1 MNNKIKAIFFDI
13 DGTIISFKT
22 HKMPA
27 STLEALHKL
36 RDKDIKLF
44 IATGRH
50 KSLVYFL
57 DDYFKFDAYIT
68 LNGQYCYNDKE
79 IIYKNSID
87 KEDIKL
93 LVKRLEKKDFSCLFV
108 EEDYTYLNLID
119 DSVKKIAQMTNEPV
133 PEVVDI
139 SRALDNNIYQLVVYL
154 NEQKENMVLDYM
166 KNSQATR
173 WLPDFMDIIPKGGS
187 KAVGIDAILSYYNI
201 SLEETMAFGDG
212 QNDIEMLEHV
222 AVGVAMGNA
231 DDIVKKSSDYITDD
245 IDNDGLVKA
254 LYNFNIL

>member
-79 IIYKNSID
+79 VIYKNSIA
-87 KEDIKL
+87 KEDIKSL
-93 LVKRLEKKDFSCLFV
+93 IKRLEKKDFSCLFV
-108 EEDYTYLNLID
+108 EEDYIYLNLID
-119 DSVKKIAQMTNEPV
+119 ECVKKIAQMTNEPI
-133 PEVVDI
+133 PEVIDI
-139 SRALDNNIYQLVVYL
+139 SRALNNDIYQLVPYL
-154 NEQKENMVLDYM
+154 NEQKEHIVLDCM
-166 KNSQATR
+166 KNSKATR
-173 WLPDFMDIIPKGGS
+173 WLPDSMDIEPKGGS
-187 KAVGIDAILSYYNI
+187 KAVGVDAILDYYNI

-222 AVGVAMGNA
+222 SVGVAMGNA